1 MEMKEYEFINGGNDI
16 RIDRMDLPYPWVNYH
31 TNTRLS
37 AMISHA
43 GGGFLWYLSPV
54 KLRLTRYRYHQL
66 PTDAPGFYIYIREEN
81 GDVWCPTFMPMRDAA
96 VEYHTVHRPG
106 ETVFYAKR
114 GETEAKLSLFI
125 PPDIDTL
132 IWELELTDTSG
143 AARKYEVFAYAELAQ
158 FDWQLEQSLG
168 YYWQHMLRTTY
179 DADNEVMF
187 YAFNFVKESFYHKH
201 APLVYFAS
209 DSPVS
214 SFCGDRDAFIG
225 NYRDESSPAALENA
239 ELGGELIWSGNPC
252 AALKTQVECRSG
264 ESKKL
269 RFFLGASEGAL
280 IDYVNAE
287 QKALDTV
294 AALRQVGFVDEQR
307 SKMQDRYESHF
318 EHYSCEIPDK
328 DIERQI
334 NIWGPLNAFQF
345 SLFHQTPQPS
355 APGIRAIGARD
366 KFQALMPITYR
377 NVDGA
382 RRGLEFMLS
391 VQYENG
397 CIRHDIN
404 GYMHEYATPGKY
416 RREIT
421 KSDDHLWGHFLAYAI
436 ASESDTDFLDD
447 EIPFKDLD
455 GNTTTYT
462 ASVWEH
468 LMRAVEFTESN
479 KGIHGLPL
487 MLEGDWNDIIC
498 KFSERGEGESVF
510 AAQQYVTV
518 LSKMIELA
526 RHTGRYADADKM
538 EKYLACQRESLEKY
552 AYNGK
557 WYYRCFDHKG
567 RPIGSEDDEFG
578 KLWLNP
584 QTWAVISGTADEGRA
599 DSALGAIEA
608 RLDTGCGLKLLTPG
622 FATYPDCMEP
632 FSPYNPGTGE
642 NGAIFCHAHT
652 WAIIAEAKR
661 KNAEK
666 AWKYYTDLLPFILN
680 ERLGTDVYQS
690 DPYGW
695 VSNIVGP
702 ENSKHGWGNVIRFTG
717 TTVWMNIAA
726 TQYLLGV
733 RTTLDGLKLDPCIPR
748 DWKEYKVSRD
758 YLGCRASITFENPL
772 GVSSGVDHITVD
784 GVKYMQNILPRSI
797 FEGRDE
803 VNIRVLMGKL

>member
-1 MEMKEYEFINGGNDI
+1 MKEYEFINGGNDI

-66 PTDAPGFYIYIREEN
+66 PTDAPGFYVYIREEN
-81 GDVWCPTFMPMRDAA
+81 GEVWCPTFMPMRDSD
-96 VEYHTVHRPG
+96 VERHTFHRPG
-106 ETVFYAKR
+106 ETVFFAKR
-114 GETEAKLSLFI
+114 GETEAELSFFI
-125 PPDIDTL
+125 PPSSDTL
-132 IWELELTDTSG
+132 VWELKLTNNG
-143 AARKYEVFAYAELAQ
+143 AVEKKYEVFAYTELAQ
-158 FDWQLEQSLG
+158 FDWSLEQSLG

-179 DADNEVMF
+179 DSEREVLF
-187 YAFNFVKESFYHKH
+187 YAFNFVKDPFYHKH

-209 DSPVS
+209 DLPVS

-225 NYRDESSPAALENA
+225 NYRDESAPISLERD

-252 AALKTQVECRSG
+252 AALKTLLTCAAGGGSVAH
-264 ESKKL
+264 
-269 RFFLGASEGAL
+269 FFLGASDGAL
-280 IDYVNAE
+280 VDYEAAKRNALETLENFRSAGAVNAARE
-287 QKALDTV
+287 EMRA
-294 AALRQVGFVDEQR
+294 
-307 SKMQDRYESHF
+307 RYNAHF
-318 EHYSCEIPDK
+318 EHYQCEIPNK
-328 DIERQI
+328 DIQRQI
-334 NIWGPLNAFQF
+334 NIWGPLNALQF

-366 KFQALMPITYR
+366 KFQALMPISYR
-377 NVDGA
+377 NIDGA

-391 VQYENG
+391 IQYENG

-404 GYMHEYATPGKY
+404 GYMHEYANPGKY

-436 ASESDTDFLDD
+436 AAESNTDFLED

-455 GNTTTYT
+455 GATTSYT

-468 LMRAVEFTESN
+468 LMRAIEFTESN
-479 KGIHGLPL
+479 KGMHGLPL

-498 KFSERGEGESVF
+498 RFSEGGEGESVF
-510 AAQQYVTV
+510 AAQQYVAV
-518 LSKMIELA
+518 LRKMIELA
-526 RHTGRYADADKM
+526 RKTGREQDAERM
-538 EKYLACQRESLEKY
+538 MSYLSAQCESIEKY
-552 AYNGK
+552 AYNGE
-557 WYYRCFDHKG
+557 WFYRCFDHKG
-567 RPIGSEDDEFG
+567 RPIGSESDEFG

-584 QTWAVISGTADEGRA
+584 QTWAIISETADGERA
-599 DSALGAIEA
+599 ASALGAIEN
-608 RLDTGCGLKLLTPG
+608 RLDTGCGLQLLTPG
-622 FATYPDCMEP
+622 FATYPDCMDP

-666 AWKYYTDLLPFILN
+666 AWKYYVDLLPFVLG

-717 TTVWMNIAA
+717 TVAWMNIAA

-733 RTTLDGLKLDPCIPR
+733 RTTLDGLKLDPCIPQ
-748 DWKEYKVSRD
+748 DWKEYKVCRE
-758 YLGCRASITFENPL
+758 YLGCGVDITFKNPH
-772 GVSSGVDHITVD
+772 GVSHGVDHVTVD
-784 GVKYMQNILPRSI
+784 SARFDTNVIPRSA
-797 FEGRDE
+797 FEGKKNAS
-803 VNIRVLMGKL
+803 VTVFMKNK

>member
-1 MEMKEYEFINGGNDI
+1 MREYEFINGGADI

-81 GDVWCPTFMPMRDAA
+81 GEVWCPTFMPMRDGD
-96 VEYHTVHRPG
+96 VERHTVHRAG
-106 ETVFYAKR
+106 ETEFYAKR
-114 GETEAKLSLFI
+114 GNTEARLSFFI
-125 PPDIDTL
+125 PPDTDTL
-132 IWELELTDTSG
+132 IWELKLTNRD
-143 AARKYEVFAYAELAQ
+143 ARERRYEVFAYTELAQ
-158 FDWQLEQSLG
+158 FDWHLEQSLG

-179 DADNEVMF
+179 DAEREVMF
-187 YAFNFVKESFYHKH
+187 YAFNFVKEPFYHKR

-209 DSPVS
+209 DLPVS

-225 NYRDESSPAALENA
+225 SYRDESAPRALEGD

-252 AALKTQVECRSG
+252 AALKTQITCGAGQSG
-264 ESKKL
+264 AAH
-269 RFFLGASEGAL
+269 FFLGASEGAL
-280 IDYVNAE
+280 TDYEAARQN
-287 QKALDTV
+287 ALDTV
-294 AALRQVGFVDEQR
+294 EMLRSSGAVESAR
-307 SKMQDRYESHF
+307 EEMRRRYDAHF
-318 EHYSCEIPDK
+318 EHYRCEIPDK
-328 DIERQI
+328 DVQRQI
-334 NIWGPLNAFQF
+334 NIWGPLNALQF

-366 KFQALMPITYR
+366 KFQALMPIAYR
-377 NVDGA
+377 SVEGA
-382 RRGLEFMLS
+382 KKGLEFMLS

-404 GYMHEYATPGKY
+404 GYMHEYAEPGRY

-436 ASESDTDFLDD
+436 AAESDTDFLND
-447 EIPFKDLD
+447 EIPFKDLN
-455 GNTTTYT
+455 GKTTSYT

-468 LMRAVEFTESN
+468 LMRAVEFTEGN
-479 KGIHGLPL
+479 KGQHGLPL

-498 KFSERGEGESVF
+498 RFSKDGEGESVF

-518 LSKMIELA
+518 LGKMIELA
-526 RHTGRYADADKM
+526 EWTGRSEDAVKM
-538 EKYLACQRESLEKY
+538 RGYLAAQCESIEKY

-557 WYYRCFDHKG
+557 WYYRCFDHEG
-567 RPIGSEDDEFG
+567 RPIGSESDEFG
-578 KLWLNP
+578 RLWLNP
-584 QTWAVISGTADEGRA
+584 QTWAVISGAASDERA
-599 DSALGAIEA
+599 ASSLLAVEDG
-608 RLDTGCGLKLLTPG
+608 LDTGCGLQLLTPG
-622 FATYPDCMEP
+622 FATYPESMDP

-661 KNAEK
+661 GNAEK
-666 AWKYYTDLLPFILN
+666 AWKYYTDLLPFVLN

-717 TTVWMNIAA
+717 TVVWMNIAA

-733 RTTLDGLKLDPCIPR
+733 RTTLGGLKLDPCIPA
-748 DWKEYKVSRD
+748 DWKEYRVERD
-758 YLGCRASITFENPL
+758 YLGCRVSIVFKNPC
-772 GVSSGVDHITVD
+772 GVSSGVKEITA
-784 GVKYMQNILPRSI
+784 GGKKYKENVIPRSE
-797 FEGRDE
+797 FEGKDALE
-803 VNIRVLMGKL
+803 LQVLMG

>member
-1 MEMKEYEFINGGNDI
+1 MKEFEFLNSGADI
-16 RIDRMDLPYPWVNYH
+16 KIDRMDLPYPWVNYH

-81 GDVWCPTFMPMRDAA
+81 GEVWCPTFMPMRDTD
-96 VEYHTVHRPG
+96 VQRYTVHRAG
-106 ETVFYAKR
+106 ETVFYAER
-114 GETEAKLSLFI
+114 GQTRAKLSFFI

-132 IWELELTDTSG
+132 IWELELVNLSG
-143 AARKYEVFAYAELAQ
+143 EDKKYEVFAYTELAQ
-158 FDWQLEQSLG
+158 FDWYLEQSLG

-179 DADNEVMF
+179 NSDKQVML
-187 YAFNFVKESFYHKH
+187 YTFNFVKEEFYHKH

-209 DSPVS
+209 DAPVS

-225 NYRDESSPAALENA
+225 NYRDESAPVALEKD

-252 AALKTQVECRSG
+252 AALKVEVNAAAG
-264 ESKKL
+264 ESKTTH
-269 RFFLGASEGAL
+269 FFLGASDGVL
-280 IDYVNAE
+280 TDYTKAEKNAFDT
-287 QKALDTV
+287 LD
-294 AALRQVGFVDEQR
+294 ALRGDGFVDEQR
-307 SKMQDRYESHF
+307 RVMRSRYDAHF
-318 EHYSCEIPDK
+318 DHYKCEIPDK

-334 NIWGPLNAFQF
+334 NTWGPLNALQF

-366 KFQALMPITYR
+366 KFQALMPIAYR

-382 RRGLEFMLS
+382 KRGLEFMLS

-404 GYMHEYATPGKY
+404 GYMHEYANPGKY

-436 ASESDTDFLDD
+436 AAESDTDFLND
-447 EIPFKDLD
+447 EIPFKDLN
-455 GNTTTYT
+455 GNTTSYT

-468 LMRAVEFTESN
+468 LMRAVEFTQSN
-479 KGIHGLPL
+479 RGMHGLPL

-498 KFSERGEGESVF
+498 KFSEGGEGESVF

-518 LSKMIELA
+518 LTKMIELA
-526 RHTGRYADADKM
+526 RHTGRDADADKM
-538 EKYLACQRESLEKY
+538 EKYRREQIECLEKH

-567 RPIGSEDDEFG
+567 RPIGSEADEFG

-584 QTWAVISGTADEGRA
+584 QTWSVISGVASDERA
-599 DSALGAIEA
+599 KSSLTAIEE
-608 RLDTGCGLKLLTPG
+608 RLDTGCGLQLLTPG
-622 FATYPDCMEP
+622 FATYPDCMDP

-642 NGAIFCHAHT
+642 NGAVFCHAHT

-661 KNAEK
+661 GNAEK
-666 AWKYYTDLLPFILN
+666 AWKYYTDLLPFVLN

-717 TTVWMNIAA
+717 TVVWMNIAA

-733 RTTLDGLKLDPCIPR
+733 RTTLDGLKLDPCIPSS
-748 DWKEYKVSRD
+748 WQEYKVSRD
-758 YLGCRASITFENPL
+758 YLGVRVNITFKNPD
-772 GVSSGVDHITVD
+772 GVSSGVKGIIAD
-784 GVKYMQNILPRSI
+784 GVEYKSNIIQRSA
-797 FEGRDE
+797 FENKSE
-803 VNIRVLMGKL
+803 VDLTVLMG

>member
-1 MEMKEYEFINGGNDI
+1 MKEFEFLNGGADI
-16 RIDRMDLPYPWVNYH
+16 KIDRMDLPYPWVNYH

-81 GDVWCPTFMPMRDAA
+81 GEVWCPTFMPMRDTD
-96 VEYHTVHRPG
+96 VERYTVHRAG
-106 ETVFYAKR
+106 ETVFYAER
-114 GETEAKLSLFI
+114 GQTRAKLSFFI

-132 IWELELTDTSG
+132 IWELELENLSDK
-143 AARKYEVFAYAELAQ
+143 AKKYEVFAYTELAQ
-158 FDWQLEQSLG
+158 FDWYLEQSLG

-179 DADNEVMF
+179 NSDKQVML
-187 YAFNFVKESFYHKH
+187 YTFNFVKEEFYHKH

-209 DSPVS
+209 DAPVS

-225 NYRDESSPAALENA
+225 NYRDESAPVALEKG

-252 AALKTQVECRSG
+252 AALKVAVNAKAG
-264 ESKKL
+264 ERKTTH
-269 RFFLGASEGAL
+269 FFLGASDGVL
-280 IDYVNAE
+280 VDYASAEKNAF
-287 QKALDTV
+287 DTV
-294 AALRQVGFVDEQR
+294 TALRGSGFVDEQR
-307 SKMQDRYESHF
+307 RVMRSRYDAHF
-318 EHYSCEIPDK
+318 DHYKCEIPDK

-334 NIWGPLNAFQF
+334 NTWGPLNALQF

-366 KFQALMPITYR
+366 KFQALMPIAYR

-382 RRGLEFMLS
+382 KRGLEFMLS

-404 GYMHEYATPGKY
+404 GYMHEYANPGKY

-436 ASESDTDFLDD
+436 AAESDTDFLND
-447 EIPFKDLD
+447 EIPFKDLN
-455 GNTTTYT
+455 GNTTSYT

-468 LMRAVEFTESN
+468 LMRAVEFTQSN
-479 KGIHGLPL
+479 RGMHGLPL

-498 KFSERGEGESVF
+498 KFSEGGEGESVF

-518 LSKMIELA
+518 LTKMIELA
-526 RHTGRYADADKM
+526 RHTGRDADADKM
-538 EKYLACQRESLEKY
+538 EKYRREQIECLEKY

-567 RPIGSEDDEFG
+567 RPIGSEADEFG

-584 QTWAVISGTADEGRA
+584 QTWSVISGVASDERA
-599 DSALGAIEA
+599 KSSLTAIEE
-608 RLDTGCGLKLLTPG
+608 RLDTGCGLQLLTPG
-622 FATYPDCMEP
+622 FATYPDCMDP

-642 NGAIFCHAHT
+642 NGAVFCHAHT

-661 KNAEK
+661 GNAEK
-666 AWKYYTDLLPFILN
+666 AWKYYTDLLPFVLN

-717 TTVWMNIAA
+717 TVVWMNIAA

-733 RTTLDGLKLDPCIPR
+733 RTTLDGLKLDPCIPSS
-748 DWKEYKVSRD
+748 WQEYKVSRD
-758 YLGCRASITFENPL
+758 YLGVRVNITFKNPD
-772 GVSSGVDHITVD
+772 GVSSGVKGIIAD
-784 GVKYMQNILPRSI
+784 GVEYKSNIIPRSA
-797 FEGRDE
+797 FENKSE
-803 VNIRVLMGKL
+803 VDLTVLMG